1 MAPLHR
7 SFCQLAVRYQLMQGT
22 VVAGLKQNINIALI
36 LPESIESEECGWG
49 IDAESFQ
56 VSDLIDRL
64 FDLPLVLCSVWDC
77 FEKKLFPC
85 VLIAIC
91 RP

>member
-22 VVAGLKQNINIALI
+22 VVAGLKQNIDVALI

>member
-77 FEKKLFPC
+77 FEQKLFPC